1 MFQITTESKKKWQYL
16 YNTWRLVKVE
26 IKTYQ
31 NLNTYNVY
39 FQIVNLKGVNVS
51 GIHDGADDDNGDDD
65 DDDGDDNDD

>member
-1 MFQITTESKKKWQYL
+1 MLKFG
-16 YNTWRLVKVE
+16 V
-26 IKTYQ
+26 KTYQ

-51 GIHDGADDDNGDDD
+51 GIHDDDDDDDGDDD